1 MSTQITVTLSDDVY
15 RSAEQVARLT
25 GRPISEVL
33 VETIE
38 AGLPLREAASAPP
51 VESLDDDHV
60 KALAESSMDEEQSQ
74 RLSVLLDRQQAG
86 SLTEAE
92 RVELR
97 ALMQIYEDGLLRK
110 AQALSVAVRRSL
122 RLPLE

>member
-97 ALMQIYEDGLLRK
+97 ALMQIYEYGLLRK